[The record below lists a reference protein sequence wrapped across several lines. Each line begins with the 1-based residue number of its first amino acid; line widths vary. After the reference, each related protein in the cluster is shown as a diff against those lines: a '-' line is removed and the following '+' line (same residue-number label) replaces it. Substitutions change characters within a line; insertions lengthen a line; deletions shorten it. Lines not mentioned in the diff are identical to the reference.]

1 MAART
6 RARFQED
13 RDLVL
18 AAAEI
23 GRNKAAA
30 LHSSVIETLC
40 LMGRKVETLEHDCR
54 NLRGQ
59 LEEALQENEKLKR
72 KISADDGILAK
83 DFAEADERIRA
94 RKKQRKM
101 DIDAQILQLQAE
113 RERLVNSK

>member
-1 MAART
+1 MA
-6 RARFQED
+6 FNQEG
-13 RDLVL
+13 LFGP

-59 LEEALQENEKLKR
+59 LEEALQENEKLVR
-72 KISADDGILAK
+72 QVQTV
-83 DFAEADERIRA
+83 
-94 RKKQRKM
+94 KKQRN
-101 DIDAQILQLQAE
+101 ILAE
-113 RERLVNSK
+113 EVVRAAREEGL